1 MQSDDE
7 ADFLDDKY
15 VNRWEKKIKKKYLT
29 KQGIINFFN
38 EYAWKDDPEK
48 MKKVLKQWKSEI
60 DTPLF

>member
-48 MKKVLKQWKSEI
+48 MKKVLK
-60 DTPLF
+60 